1 MNTLISRFTIPK
13 DRFSGAVL
21 ITGASGCIGAWVVA
35 SLVASDVKVIA
46 SDLSVDRRRASLVMG
61 ADAAADV
68 IWECCDV
75 TDFNAVHALAQK
87 YDLQA
92 IIHLAG
98 LQVPF
103 CAANPAL
110 GARVN
115 VEGTINVLQTAREL
129 GLKRV
134 VYASSVAAHGL
145 PPGSGFAETLY
156 GVYKV
161 ANEHSAFVYWTDWQ
175 VPSVGLRPNVVYG
188 VGRDQGMSSKNTA
201 AIEAA
206 VSGTS
211 FDVPY
216 RGNYSWLYA
225 GEAAAA
231 FIAAVSQDGTGAP
244 VFDLNGSCET
254 IETGLEILKQLA
266 PDSQISCSGGD
277 FPFPPDLDD
286 GPLRAYLPDY
296 PSITVEEG
304 ITATYRA
311 LSASD
316 GND

>member
-1 MNTLISRFTIPK
+1 MNTLISRFTIPI

-21 ITGASGCIGAWVVA
+21 VTGASGCIGAWVVA
-35 SLVASDVKVIA
+35 SLTASGVKVIA

-61 ADAAADV
+61 AVAAADV

-75 TDFNAVHALAQK
+75 TDFDSVHALAK
-87 YDLQA
+87 KHDLQA

-115 VEGTINVLQTAREL
+115 VEGTINVLQTAREV

-145 PPGSGFAETLY
+145 PPGGDFSETLY

-161 ANEHSAFVYWTDWQ
+161 ANEHSAFVYWKDWQ

-188 VGRDQGMSSKNTA
+188 LGRDQGMSSKNTA

-206 VSGTS
+206 VSGAS
-211 FDVPY
+211 FDIPY

-244 VFDLNGSCET
+244 VFNLNGSCET
-254 IETGLEILKQLA
+254 IEAGLEILKQLA
-266 PDSQISCSGGD
+266 PHAEISCSGGE
-277 FPFPPDLDD
+277 FPFPADLDD

-304 ITATYRA
+304 ITATYTA
-311 LSASD
+311 LSVAD
-316 GND
+316 ATN

>member
-1 MNTLISRFTIPK
+1 
-13 DRFSGAVL
+13 
-21 ITGASGCIGAWVVA
+21 
-35 SLVASDVKVIA
+35 
-46 SDLSVDRRRASLVMG
+46 
-61 ADAAADV
+61 
-68 IWECCDV
+68 
-75 TDFNAVHALAQK
+75 
-87 YDLQA
+87 
-92 IIHLAG
+92 
-98 LQVPF
+98 
-103 CAANPAL
+103 
-110 GARVN
+110 
-115 VEGTINVLQTAREL
+115 
-129 GLKRV
+129 
-134 VYASSVAAHGL
+134 
-145 PPGSGFAETLY
+145 
-156 GVYKV
+156 
-161 ANEHSAFVYWTDWQ
+161 
-175 VPSVGLRPNVVYG
+175 
-188 VGRDQGMSSKNTA
+188 MSSKNTA

-266 PDSQISCSGGD
+266 PESQISCSGGD

-286 GPLRAYLPDY
+286 GPLRAHLPDY